1 MAYKARGGKRPMTA
15 RRNASNYLRFNV
27 QIPAEGSL
35 GISNTVFIP
44 LLTIN
49 VCWRRVPVYLLQHR
63 VGEEG
68 VLLEVLQYN
77 L

>member
-1 MAYKARGGKRPMTA
+1 MAYKARGGKRPVA
-15 RRNASNYLRFNV
+15 AHRNASWYLRFNV
-27 QIPAEGSL
+27 RVPAEGSL
-35 GISNTVFIP
+35 GISNPVLIL

-49 VCWRRVPVYLLQHR
+49 VCWRRVPVYLLQHG
-63 VGEEG
+63 VGEVW